1 MQQGRGRLRPAP
13 AILIYNLKGCT
24 MMKNF
29 YTMTI
34 GGEEYRMRLT
44 AGAIMQIEKKLGK
57 PLFKALE
64 TIQDNM
70 VETITTIIWGA
81 MQPLN
86 AGFTMEKATAL
97 FDDYIDDG
105 RSIEE
110 LMLEINDLFEA
121 SGFFKKG
128 QA

>member
-1 MQQGRGRLRPAP
+1 M
-13 AILIYNLKGCT
+13 NK
-24 MMKNF
+24 F
-29 YTMTI
+29 YTMTV
-34 GGEEYRMRLT
+34 GGEEYKMRLT
-44 AGAIMQIEKKLGK
+44 ASAIMQIEKKLGK

-86 AGFTMEKATAL
+86 AGFTMEKATEL
-97 FDDYIDDG
+97 FDDYIDEG
-105 RSIEE
+105 HSIEE
-110 LMLEINDLFEA
+110 LMMEINALFEI
-121 SGFFKKG
+121 SGFFRKG

>member
-1 MQQGRGRLRPAP
+1 M
-13 AILIYNLKGCT
+13 NK
-24 MMKNF
+24 F
-29 YTMTI
+29 YTMTV
-34 GGEEYRMRLT
+34 GGEEYKMRLT

-97 FDDYIDDG
+97 FDDYVDEG
-105 RSIEE
+105 HSIED
-110 LMLEINDLFEA
+110 LMLEINALFET

>member
-1 MQQGRGRLRPAP
+1 
-13 AILIYNLKGCT
+13 
-24 MMKNF
+24 
-29 YTMTI
+29 
-34 GGEEYRMRLT
+34 
-44 AGAIMQIEKKLGK
+44 
-57 PLFKALE
+57 
-64 TIQDNM
+64 M

-97 FDDYIDDG
+97 FDDYVDEG
-105 RSIEE
+105 HSIED
-110 LMLEINDLFEA
+110 LMLEINALFET

>member
-1 MQQGRGRLRPAP
+1 M
-13 AILIYNLKGCT
+13 NK
-24 MMKNF
+24 F
-29 YTMTI
+29 YTMTV
-34 GGEEYRMRLT
+34 GGEEYKMRLT
-44 AGAIMQIEKKLGK
+44 AGSIMQIEKKLGK

-70 VETITTIIWGA
+70 VEIITTIIWGA

-86 AGFTMEKATAL
+86 AGFTMEKATEL
-97 FDDYIDDG
+97 FDDYVDEG
-105 RSIEE
+105 HSIEE
-110 LMLEINDLFEA
+110 LIQEINALFEA